1 MANITAA
8 ATVQT
13 PKHIVLNHEASS
25 DFCAAP
31 TQLPPGT
38 KVEVYW
44 QGPSLDG
51 IWSPGVVVSATWSPG
66 EEYEHLYDINVDA
79 SGDLDA
85 FVLRGKPPHEV
96 RRATEE
102 VEKRGCWSACCPDR
116 RDREAEEDNP
126 PPANAAKPSEA
137 DGKEKVRT
145 KQPAAETEADG
156 ESVIDPKDA
165 DSGASAEDVAVRE
178 REVSV

>member
-1 MANITAA
+1 MANSTAA

-13 PKHIVLNHEASS
+13 PKHIVLNRKSS
-25 DFCAAP
+25 ADFFAAP

-44 QGPSLDG
+44 PGPSLDG
-51 IWSPGVVVSATWSPG
+51 IWSPGVVVSANWSPG
-66 EEYEHLYDINVDA
+66 EEYEHLYDINVNA

-85 FVLRGKPPHEV
+85 FMLRGKPPHEV
-96 RRATEE
+96 RRGTEA
-102 VEKRGCWSACCPDR
+102 VKKRGCWGACCPSPNQ
-116 RDREAEEDNP
+116 EAGGGNAPATNP
-126 PPANAAKPSEA
+126 AKSSQA

-145 KQPAAETEADG
+145 TQPAAKTEADA
-156 ESVIDPKDA
+156 ESVTDAKDTA
-165 DSGASAEDVAVRE
+165 SGAPAEDIASRE